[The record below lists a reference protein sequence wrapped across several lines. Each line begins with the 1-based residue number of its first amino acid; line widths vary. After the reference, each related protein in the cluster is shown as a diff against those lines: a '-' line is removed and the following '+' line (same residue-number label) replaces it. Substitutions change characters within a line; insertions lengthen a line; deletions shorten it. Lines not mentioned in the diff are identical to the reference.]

1 MFYLAKIVDP
11 ATSEEIDYEYW
22 IDSDTEHKVT
32 GKGTTGDYVFNID
45 VSALEKGTHTF
56 NFRAKDL
63 LEQWGE
69 TFIGNFT
76 IIPKKGDVNE
86 DGEVNVGDI
95 VSVCNV
101 MAGISTVDPQLADVN
116 SDGEVN
122 VGDIVTICNIMAG
135 NDE

>member
-1 MFYLAKIVDP
+1 MFECETEGVEFVYSITTPANTANQTGNNVDMPHTNTVSVYAKKAGYMNSDV
-11 ATSEEIDYEYW
+11 ATED
-22 IDSDTEHKVT
+22 
-32 GKGTTGDYVFNID
+32 ID
-45 VSALEKGTHTF
+45 VRGMKG
-56 NFRAKDL
+56 N
-63 LEQWGE
+63 
-69 TFIGNFT
+69 
-76 IIPKKGDVNE
+76 VNT